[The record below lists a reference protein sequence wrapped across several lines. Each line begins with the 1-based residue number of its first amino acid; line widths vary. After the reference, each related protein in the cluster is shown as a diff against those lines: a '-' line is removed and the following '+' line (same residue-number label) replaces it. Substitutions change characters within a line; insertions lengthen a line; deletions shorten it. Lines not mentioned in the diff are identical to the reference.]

1 MNRKTIINIC
11 QRIFQVFYDII
22 EQKLHRVVI
31 ITRLCKLGWDVI
43 LHSKHSILDAV
54 ISEKNTPF
62 PHYQNKNDVESMAAL
77 ISHAAWYFLQCFNC
91 LWQTIFFDHVLFVI
105 QKY

>member
-11 QRIFQVFYDII
+11 QRIFQVFHDII
-22 EQKLHRVVI
+22 EQKLQRVVI
-31 ITRLCKLGWDVI
+31 ITLLCKLGWDVI

-62 PHYQNKNDVESMAAL
+62 RNYQNKNDVEFMAAF
-77 ISHAAWYFLQCFNC
+77 ISHAAWYFF
-91 LWQTIFFDHVLFVI
+91 TMF
-105 QKY
+105 